1 MKRLLGLLSIV
12 AILAAIAGASAVT
25 LQHRAQLLGVVS
37 GLPPAD
43 LTPRPANLRAVNV
56 DLTSYAAADLPKV
69 LDDLAP
75 FGWLR
80 VPVYWSHV
88 EPQHGAFDWQASDTA
103 IAAAAARGFDLIL
116 VLIDAPDWAAPTD
129 PDVHSPVGD
138 IGAFADFATALAG
151 RYGAV
156 VDAYQVWDEPNI
168 LVGWTFPASAG
179 EYTSLLAAAYPALK
193 AADPTAT
200 VLAAALAPTLET
212 GPDNVSDLLYLQQ
225 LYNLDADR
233 YFDAAAGKP
242 YGFETRADDRE
253 ADPGALGVAR
263 FVLLRGVM
271 ERNGDGAKR
280 LWGGNFGWNVT
291 AGSPWRTVSTAAQIA
306 DTEGLWQRAETEW
319 LWAGPLALEAY
330 QPRFSAPGV
339 PADGADP
346 HWGFALADPR
356 GEPTELGQAL
366 RAVGPQD
373 LAVAGPGIFAAQHP
387 AAAYIGP
394 WEFSELGA
402 DIPENYVE
410 SSITFRFR
418 GSDLALRVRRGDYRA
433 YLYIE
438 VDGRPA
444 NALPRDSRGAYL
456 VLTAP
461 TTATE
466 TSLIAVARDLDPSVE
481 HVAVVQPDRGWDQW
495 AIAGFAVGRPAPEDG
510 FALAL
515 VGLGLLGALGL
526 LGLWWTRAAL
536 WSWVPRT
543 LSDRAGMT
551 LTAVLGGLFYVA
563 GWLAWDA
570 PAAAL
575 TRRLGDTLPI
585 VLTAATAGIFYFAPS
600 FTLAVAALLVLGVL
614 FYLRPD
620 LALALLAVALPFF
633 LFPRMLWSR
642 GASLYEFALWI
653 AVAAVLL
660 RYGPVW
666 LRARVRPKLSF
677 IDFGVIVLV
686 ILGAASTLA
695 ASQRAMAVYEF
706 RTVFLSSAAL
716 YALVRVVPLDRAALH
731 RLIGGWLLGA
741 ALVAGYG
748 LVQIV
753 TGEGLIVTAE
763 GIARIRSVYGS
774 PNNLGLYLGRALPV
788 ALALLAVLG
797 ARAWRQR
804 RVTPRSMSVMAAL
817 GLALALIASALLL
830 SFSRGALV
838 LGLPAALAVLLI
850 AWQRKR
856 AAIAIGALAVLAL
869 VALPVL
875 MQIPRFAG
883 MFDLQNG
890 TGFFRINL
898 WISAWRMFLDHPWLG
913 VGPDN
918 FLYAYRSYYILPVAW
933 EEPNLSHPHNIVM
946 DFLSRLGAPGFA
958 LGVAL
963 IVGFWRAAWRRARAQ
978 RLTDDVIGLAVTVGL
993 MGAVADMLGHGL
1005 VDHSF
1010 FLVDLAGVFMVCAA
1024 AVQID
1029 DRPRT
1034 ADEN

>member
-12 AILAAIAGASAVT
+12 AVLAAIAGASAAT

-37 GLPPAD
+37 GLPPAE

-56 DLTSYAAADLPKV
+56 DLTGYDAAALPAV
-69 LDDLAP
+69 LDDLAA

-80 VPVYWSHV
+80 VPIDWGRV
-88 EPQHGAFDWQASDTA
+88 EPRRGAYDWQATDTA
-103 IAAAAARGFDLIL
+103 IAAAAAREFDLIL
-116 VLIDAPDWAAPTD
+116 VLIDAPDWAGPTD
-129 PDVHSPVGD
+129 PDVRSPVGD
-138 IGAFADFATALAG
+138 VGAFAHFATAVAE
-151 RYGAV
+151 RYGPQ

-168 LVGWTFPASAG
+168 LVGWGFPASAG
-179 EYTSLLAAAYPALK
+179 EYATLLSAAYPALK

-212 GPDNVSDLLYLQQ
+212 GPANVSDLDYLQQ
-225 LYNLDADR
+225 LYDLDADR

-242 YGFETRADDRE
+242 YGFETSADDRE

-263 FVLLRGVM
+263 FVLLRAVM

-291 AGSPWRTVSTAAQIA
+291 AGSPWRTVSVEAQIA
-306 DTEGLWQRAETEW
+306 NTEGLWQRAETEW

-346 HWGFALADPR
+346 HWGFALADPG

-366 RAVGPQD
+366 RTVGQQD
-373 LAVAGPGIFAAQHP
+373 LSVAGPGIFAAQHP
-387 AAAYIGP
+387 AAAYVGP

-418 GSDLALRVRRGDYRA
+418 GSDLGLRVRRGKERA
-433 YLYIE
+433 YLYVE

-444 NALPRDSRGAYL
+444 NALPQDAKGAYL
-456 VLTAP
+456 VLTSP
-461 TTATE
+461 TLA
-466 TSLIAVARDLDPSVE
+466 SQIDLFPVAVGLDPSVE
-481 HVAVVQPDRGWDQW
+481 HVAVIQPDRGWDQW
-495 AIAGFAVGRPAPEDG
+495 AITGFAVGRPAPEDG
-510 FALAL
+510 YALAL
-515 VGLGLLGALGL
+515 VGLGLLGGLGVV
-526 LGLWWTRAAL
+526 GLWWTRAAL

-543 LSDRAGMT
+543 LGDRAGMT
-551 LTAVLGGLFYVA
+551 LTAVLGSLFYVA

-575 TRRLGDTLPI
+575 TRRLGDALPI
-585 VLTAATAGIFYFAPS
+585 LLTAATAGIFYFSPS

-642 GASLYEFALWI
+642 GASLYEFALWL
-653 AVAAVLL
+653 AVVAVLL

-677 IDFGVIVLV
+677 VDFGVIALV
-686 ILGAASTLA
+686 IVGAASTLA
-695 ASQRAMAVYEF
+695 ASQRAMAIYEY
-706 RTVFLSSAAL
+706 RTVILSSAAL

-748 LVQIV
+748 LIQYV

-797 ARAWRQR
+797 ADVWRQR
-804 RVTPRSMSVMAAL
+804 RVTRRTAIVMAAL
-817 GLALALIASALLL
+817 GTALVLIGSALLL

-838 LGLPAALAVLLI
+838 LGLPAALAVLVI

-856 AAIAIGALAVLAL
+856 AAIAIGVLVVL
-869 VALPVL
+869 VVVALPVL

-898 WISAWRMFLDHPWLG
+898 WISAWRMFVDHPWLG

-918 FLYAYRSYYILPVAW
+918 FLYAYRSYYILPAAW

-946 DFLSRLGAPGFA
+946 DFLSRLGAPGLA

-963 IVGFWRAAWRRARAQ
+963 VVGFWRAAWRRARAQ
-978 RLTDDVIGLAVTVGL
+978 RLSGDVVGLALTVGL
-993 MGAVADMLGHGL
+993 MGAIADMLGHGL

-1024 AVQID
+1024 VVQKP

-1034 ADEN
+1034 ADRG